1 MLGGGRLTSHDRRKF
16 LLDHDKSIDIF
27 TNVMFVPKKNNRPP
41 LEKTWAPE
49 QKWPHSF
56 PVAEKISQASCLMDR
71 TWFFVD
77 FPIFPVCPTI
87 KKRTWYPTD
96 ILSQIIHVYITIHL
110 SSLGT
115 FHVGILTH
123 IYQHHFSPFGYV
135 DPPPKRTYRAPF
147 THPRLTL
154 PGGHSKE
161 LALSI
166 ASGTPKGAIKHGA
179 ACVSDEE
186 TSFRCRY
193 FPWRIH
199 GKWYIYLHEWLI
211 FLW

>member
-16 LLDHDKSIDIF
+16 LLDHDESIDIF
-27 TNVMFVPKKNNRPP
+27 TNVMCASKQINRPP
-41 LEKTWAPE
+41 LKKNMGTWTKVATFIPSSGKNIPSKLFDGPNMILCWFSDISGVPYN
-49 QKWPHSF
+49 QKKDLIPN
-56 PVAEKISQASCLMDR
+56 R
-71 TWFFVD
+71 
-77 FPIFPVCPTI
+77 
-87 KKRTWYPTD
+87 Y
-96 ILSQIIHVYITIHL
+96 IIPNNPCMVYITIHL

-179 ACVSDEE
+179 A
-186 TSFRCRY
+186 
-193 FPWRIH
+193 WRIH
-199 GKWYIYLHEWLI
+199 GKWYII
-211 FLW
+211 FTYMNGWFFYGKW